1 MKAGNRQ
8 QMGNPGGAEQLLLI
22 RGCLGGF
29 PEENGLQHPRI
40 LRVCRTRNAFV
51 QGAPQGPEP
60 AGPNQRNS
68 LRRLCPGFP
77 QPEADAPGA
86 VIRPAVKAAR
96 IGGAGKKSE
105 RSGQPHRGS
114 DPVLRNVLCL
124 PDHAP
129 RRVPDAVRRHR
140 GAPQGHRPAR
150 AVLLNVRNSAGNLRG
165 HLFARFPR
173 KSGLQRIG
181 ALRSGIEDAPRRS
194 KSTEY
199 RRRPEEAPACP
210 PVLSRIFFLPLPEDF
225 LSYQPLRARRRA
237 ADKKQHAEHRDR
249 PAAQTSRQKLT
260 GHKAERRAKQR
271 PSDRRSPSAPVN
283 H

>member
-1 MKAGNRQ
+1 
-8 QMGNPGGAEQLLLI
+8 MGNPGGAEQLLLI

-40 LRVCRTRNAFV
+40 LRVCRTRNPFV

-140 GAPQGHRPAR
+140 GAPQGHRPCC
-150 AVLLNVRNSAGNLRG
+150 SPECPK
-165 HLFARFPR
+165 FCR
-173 KSGLQRIG
+173 K
-181 ALRSGIEDAPRRS
+181 
-194 KSTEY
+194 
-199 RRRPEEAPACP
+199 PA
-210 PVLSRIFFLPLPEDF
+210 
-225 LSYQPLRARRRA
+225 
-237 ADKKQHAEHRDR
+237 
-249 PAAQTSRQKLT
+249 
-260 GHKAERRAKQR
+260 R
-271 PSDRRSPSAPVN
+271 PSLRPVPPKVWSPAHRGAPQRHRGCSPPQQKHRIPPPSGGGARLPSGSFPYFFPPTAGGFSFVSAAARPPPRC
-283 H
+283 